1 MDLNGKAALVTGGG
15 IRLGKGIAVALAGQ
29 QVRVA
34 VHYNR
39 SRQGAEDTVRQIQAL
54 GVEAAAL
61 QADLSLPGMAPDLIH
76 RAVEALGPLDFLI
89 NSAAV
94 LDAASEADLAETYW
108 DEQFA
113 VNLKAPFFLS
123 RAFAEHVGRQRRAHI
138 VNIADSSVGRPSAD
152 RLIYRLTKAALIHMT
167 KDLAIALAPILQV
180 NAIAPGAI
188 LPPVGQGQAYMDELA
203 KKIPAL
209 RVGSPEELG
218 KALLYL
224 LHSDFV
230 TGEIIYVSGGAHL

>member
-1 MDLNGKAALVTGGG
+1 MDLSGKAALVTGGG
-15 IRLGKGIAVALAGQ
+15 VRLGKGIALALAGQ
-29 QVRVA
+29 RVRVV

-39 SRQGAEDTVRQIQAL
+39 SGAGAEDTVQQIRAL
-54 GVEAAAL
+54 GVEAVTL
-61 QADLSLPGMAPDLIH
+61 QADLALAGMAPNLIR
-76 RAVEALGPLDFLI
+76 RAIDALGPLDFLI
-89 NSAAV
+89 NSAAIF
-94 LDAASEADLAETYW
+94 DADSPAGMTDASW

-123 RAFAEHVGRQRRAHI
+123 LAFAAQVGRERRAQI
-138 VNIADSSVGRPSAD
+138 LNVADASVGRPAAAH
-152 RLIYRLTKAALIHMT
+152 LIYRLTKAALVHMT
-167 KDLAIALAPILQV
+167 KDLAIALAPNIQV

-209 RVGSPEELG
+209 RVGSPEELA
-218 KALLYL
+218 KAMLYL

>member
-1 MDLNGKAALVTGGG
+1 MDLQGRAALVTGGG
-15 IRLGKGIAVALAGQ
+15 VRLGKGIALALAGQ

-39 SRQGAEDTVRQIQAL
+39 SAQGAEDTLRQIRAL

-61 QADLSLPGMAPDLIH
+61 QADLSLPGMAPDLI
-76 RAVEALGPLDFLI
+76 RRSTAAVGPLDFLI

-94 LDAASEADLAETYW
+94 FDALPSAGTSEASW
-108 DEQFA
+108 DEHFA

-123 RAFAEHVGRQRRAHI
+123 LAFAEHVGRERRAHV
-138 VNIADSSVGRPSAD
+138 VNMADASVGRPSAQ

-167 KDLAIALAPILQV
+167 KDLAIALAPNIQV

-230 TGEIIYVSGGAHL
+230 TGEVIYVSGGAHL

>member
-1 MDLNGKAALVTGGG
+1 MDLGGKTALVTGGG
-15 IRLGKGIAVALAGQ
+15 VRLGKEIALALAGQ
-29 QVRVA
+29 RVRIV

-39 SRQGAEDTVRQIQAL
+39 SALGAEDTVKKIRAL
-54 GVEAAAL
+54 GAEAVAL
-61 QADLSLPGMAPDLIH
+61 QADLGLAGTAPDLIH
-76 RAVEALGPLDFLI
+76 RAIDVMGPLDFLI

-94 LDAASEADLAETYW
+94 FDADSASAVTEVSW

-123 RAFAEHVGRQRRAHI
+123 LEFAAQVGRERRAHI
-138 VNIADSSVGRPSAD
+138 INMADASVGRPDAA
-152 RLIYRLTKAALIHMT
+152 RLIYRLTKASLVHMT
-167 KDLAIALAPILQV
+167 KDLAIALAPNIQV

-188 LPPVGQGQAYMDELA
+188 LPPVGKGQAYMEELA

-209 RVGSPEELG
+209 QVGSPEELA

-230 TGEIIYVSGGAHL
+230 TGEIIYVSGGAQL

>member
-1 MDLNGKAALVTGGG
+1 MDLGGKTALVTGGG
-15 IRLGKGIAVALAGQ
+15 VRLGKEIALALAGQ
-29 QVRVA
+29 KVRVA

-39 SRQGAEDTVRQIQAL
+39 SKPGAEDTVRQIRAS

-61 QADLSLPGMAPDLIH
+61 QADLGLAGMAPDLIH
-76 RAVEALGPLDFLI
+76 RAIDLIGPLDFLI

-94 LDAASEADLAETYW
+94 FDAEARSVPTETSW
-108 DEQFA
+108 EEQFA
-113 VNLKAPFFLS
+113 VNLRAPFFLS
-123 RAFAEHVGRQRRAHI
+123 LGFAEQVGRERRAHI
-138 VNIADSSVGRPSAD
+138 INIADATVGRPAAA
-152 RLIYRLTKAALIHMT
+152 RLIYRMTKASLVHMT
-167 KDLAIALAPILQV
+167 KDLAIALAPNIQV

-188 LPPVGQGQAYMDELA
+188 LPPVGKGQAYMDELA

-209 RVGSPEELG
+209 RVGSPEELT

-230 TGEIIYVSGGAHL
+230 TGEIIYVSGGAQL

>member
-1 MDLNGKAALVTGGG
+1 MDLSGKAALVTGGG
-15 IRLGKGIAVALAGQ
+15 IRLGKGIALALAGQ
-29 QVRVA
+29 RVRVV

-39 SRQGAEDTVRQIQAL
+39 SGAGAEDTVQQIRAL
-54 GVEAAAL
+54 GVEAVAI
-61 QADLSLPGMAPDLIH
+61 QADLALAGMAPDLIR
-76 RAVEALGPLDFLI
+76 RAIDALGPLDFLI
-89 NSAAV
+89 NSAAIF
-94 LDAASEADLAETYW
+94 DADSPTGMTEASW

-123 RAFAEHVGRQRRAHI
+123 LAFAAQVGRERRAH
-138 VNIADSSVGRPSAD
+138 VLNVADASVGRPAPAH
-152 RLIYRLTKAALIHMT
+152 LIYRLTKAALVHMT
-167 KDLAIALAPILQV
+167 KDLAIALAPNIQV

-209 RVGSPEELG
+209 RVGSPEELA